1 VPVALNDVLGLPRAD
16 TNTPVWKSVMKSSV
30 VFTVARFGT
39 STSVSVVNVTV
50 WSNAP
55 LIGAIAVASKMN
67 GTSTSPSKA
76 PVATEDDVDTPNEI
90 PTSAPPTIG
99 LNAVDEK
106 VKGKVNAR
114 LPDAGTLTPYETTE
128 KSSVLLEVPVAMERH
143 LQAYAPPAVIVN
155 EVIEICCPTAILV
168 LSSSI
173 SPPPEV
179 TEIDPC
185 IWHDVPPELCTRK

>member
-1 VPVALNDVLGLPRAD
+1 MGSVIALFVFCVRRPWTA
-16 TNTPVWKSVMKSSV
+16 V
-30 VFTVARFGT
+30 VIALFAHTKC
-39 STSVSVVNVTV
+39 VS
-50 WSNAP
+50 
-55 LIGAIAVASKMN
+55 
-67 GTSTSPSKA
+67 
-76 PVATEDDVDTPNEI
+76 E
-90 PTSAPPTIG
+90 
-99 LNAVDEK
+99 
-106 VKGKVNAR
+106 KGKVNAR

-179 TEIDPC
+179 TVIDPC
-185 IWHDVPPELCTRK
+185 IWHDVPPELCIRK